1 MLVMPVWVILAL
13 QTACSVAPKSTDLR
27 EGATLAGGRS
37 SSPST
42 ADTQESQGTT
52 PQTVSGTNF
61 TRLLSYTFAD
71 FECTLDGDEKQ
82 SCRAVNHLAGG
93 VFERDLSGFSD
104 VRSLTWYVGQDLNGG
119 PACEIA
125 KDGLELRCQSGTIAD
140 LKKIRLQVTHL
151 DGSRRTIGTESA
163 PELAADLSRKIE
175 EGNAYAIF
183 LAGPTAGTATVVG
196 DTRDMLNQACD
207 DAGSQLIKA
216 GPLAAAKVNRFKA
229 LVGAKADD
237 NGKISGFKSEWP
249 VMTLMSSM
257 ADKGASGVLVPVASS
272 LQSFWVPKPGTV
284 LSNSVQYL
292 ADGTA
297 APVGSVVWTG
307 QAVQSDGTVV
317 RGKSCG
323 GWNSINGAAA
333 AALETFGNI
342 GVIGEFSE
350 ARWLSSGQVQECGST
365 QAMIYCVAY
374 RKVEIQSVANNND

>member
-1 MLVMPVWVILAL
+1 MPVWVIFAL
-13 QTACSVAPKSTDLR
+13 QTACSVAPQSTDLR

-37 SSPST
+37 TSPST
-42 ADTQESQGTT
+42 ADTQESKGTT
-52 PQTVSGTNF
+52 PQTVTGTNF

-71 FECTLDGDEKQ
+71 FECTLDGGDKQ

-93 VFERDLSGFSD
+93 VIERDLSGFSD
-104 VRSLTWYVGQDLNGG
+104 VRALTWYIGQDQNGG
-119 PACEIA
+119 PACERA

-140 LKKIRLQVTHL
+140 LKKVRLQVTHL

-163 PELAADLSRKIE
+163 PELAANLSRKIE

-183 LAGPTAGTATVVG
+183 LAGPTAGTATVIG
-196 DTRDMLNQACD
+196 DTRETLNQACE

-229 LVGAKADD
+229 LVGAKIDD
-237 NGKISGFKSEWP
+237 SGKISGFKSEWP
-249 VMTLMSSM
+249 VLTLISPL
-257 ADKGASGVLVPVASS
+257 ADNGASGVLVPVASS
-272 LQSFWVPKPGTV
+272 LQSFWAPKPGTA
-284 LSNSVQYL
+284 LSNGVQYL

-323 GWNSINGAAA
+323 GWSSTNGIAGAAA

-342 GVIGEFSE
+342 GVIGEFSG

-365 QAMIYCVAY
+365 LAMIYCVAY
-374 RKVEIQSVANNND
+374 RKVEIQTVANNND